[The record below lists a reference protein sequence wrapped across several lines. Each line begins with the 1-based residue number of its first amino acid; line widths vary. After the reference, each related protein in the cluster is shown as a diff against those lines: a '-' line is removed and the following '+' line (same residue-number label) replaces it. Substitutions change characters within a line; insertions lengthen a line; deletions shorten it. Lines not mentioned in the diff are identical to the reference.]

1 MKPYPRVV
9 IVGAG
14 FGGLQTACSLARK
27 KVEVLLI
34 DRHNYHTFVPLLY
47 QVATAQLA
55 PNQVAVPI
63 RTLLRQAHNLKF
75 LQAEVQQID
84 FGAREIKTDRNTL
97 NYDYL
102 VLATGSKSNFFDVR
116 GAEKYV
122 FQLKTLNQAIKLRN
136 HLLSCFEQASL
147 VSDYSQREQLLTIA
161 IVGGGATGVELAGS
175 LVELITNSLQ
185 RDFPQLN
192 PQEVK
197 LLLVQK
203 SDRLFTEFPQSLS
216 NYTVKKLRS
225 LGVKVI
231 LSSRVT
237 AVTADGLEL
246 DDGRQIEAATVIWA
260 VGVSGA
266 IPNCFPF
273 SAIGKQGQVVVS
285 LTLQLANYPEVF
297 AIGDLAH
304 IPTHTPLSG
313 VAPEALQQGVYV
325 AKAIVNQLQSK
336 PLKPFR
342 YFNKGR
348 LAIIGC
354 YSGIGQ
360 VAGIK
365 LRGFLPWLFWLIV
378 HVVYFPDW
386 CNRLM
391 IILTWLHNYLIG
403 DRPARLILSESKVE
417 IRQGGQGR
425 QGRQGDKEKN
435 YNFKFR
441 SESVPVGHTP
451 NSELRSRSVPE
462 GHTPNSR

>member
-14 FGGLQTACSLARK
+14 FGGLQTAQSLAGKR
-27 KVEVLLI
+27 VEVLLI
-34 DRHNYHTFVPLLY
+34 DRHNYHTFIPLLY

-55 PNQVAVPI
+55 PEQVAVPI
-63 RTLLRQAHNLKF
+63 RTLLRKANNLHF

-84 FGAREIKTDRNTL
+84 FAAKEIKTDRNTL
-97 NYDYL
+97 TYDYL

-116 GAEKYV
+116 GADKYA

-136 HLLSCFEQASL
+136 HLLRCFERASL
-147 VSDYSQREQLLTIA
+147 VSDNARREQLLTIA

-185 RDFPQLN
+185 RDFHQLN

-203 SDRLFTEFPQSLS
+203 SDRLFTEFPKSLG
-216 NYTVKKLRS
+216 NYTAKKLRR
-225 LGVKVI
+225 LGVKV
-231 LSSRVT
+231 LLDSRVT
-237 AVTADGLEL
+237 TVSGDGLEL
-246 DDGRQIEAATVIWA
+246 DDGTPIAATTVIWA

-266 IPNCFPF
+266 IPKCFPF
-273 SAIGKQGQVVVS
+273 PTTGKQRKVNVS
-285 LTLQLANYPEVF
+285 PTLQLADYPEVF

-304 IPTHTPLSG
+304 IPSHKSLSG

-325 AKAIVNQLQSK
+325 ARAIVKQLQGK
-336 PLKPFR
+336 RIKPFS

-360 VAGIK
+360 VAGVK
-365 LRGFLPWLFWLIV
+365 LRGFLPWLFWLTV
-378 HVVYFPDW
+378 HVIYFPDW
-386 CNRLM
+386 RNRLM

-403 DRPARLILSESKVE
+403 DRPVRLILSSPKSTSIDRIVPLE
-417 IRQGGQGR
+417 I
-425 QGRQGDKEKN
+425 N
-435 YNFKFR
+435 N
-441 SESVPVGHTP
+441 P
-451 NSELRSRSVPE
+451 
-462 GHTPNSR
+462 